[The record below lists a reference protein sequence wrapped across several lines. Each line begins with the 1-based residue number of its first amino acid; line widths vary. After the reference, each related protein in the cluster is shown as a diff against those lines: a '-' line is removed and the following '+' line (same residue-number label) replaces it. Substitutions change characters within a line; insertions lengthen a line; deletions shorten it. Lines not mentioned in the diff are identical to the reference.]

1 MKKEEKKVEEI
12 KTEQV
17 EEMKTEQVENA
28 ELSEKERVKK
38 EKAEWNH
45 NRKVKRGLKALK
57 GRGFKNFLLWFTGVI
72 SGLVILA
79 TTIFV
84 AVGVVPLK
92 TFFGDKAEESV
103 SSDVANK
110 SILGVLLNIEDYTQS
125 YSAITSAFPVIDKE
139 LKNILTDVKD
149 YVEIDF
155 DAIKDVPFNDAEFSE
170 KLMAGIKI
178 TATLKSLGADE
189 LLGDFSALPVFID
202 DIAIDKST
210 GVQHTVNTVDTTV
223 ENFDY
228 HLYSYKDAVTG
239 EFKSASNQDGTDW
252 ADEIKDTET
261 PLYYAS
267 LLTMPFSHLTKVVGE
282 RFGVVKVADLVETF
296 SEGAKDGI
304 IGDIL
309 GDVDIASMGSFNP
322 ENIKVSVFLDRFVK
336 DGEGNDTTTE
346 TDTYK
351 MLRELLNVKES
362 DGEILVKHFNSNFEF
377 DTVKISAF
385 LDRYETDGVT
395 ETETYELLRS
405 IYNVPAGEEILFSHL
420 NGTLSF
426 DNLKVSKFIDR
437 FETDGVTETGLY
449 ELLRAIFKVSAPT
462 EITVS
467 DLSKDVDFDGVD
479 IEQFI
484 DRYEADGVTETDEYE
499 MLRKI
504 SGVATGDV
512 TVKDL
517 KDGLENGIKLSAFVD
532 RFETDGVT
540 ETQFYK
546 IIRTVFDVAEEEIY
560 LSHLDGEMK
569 LDKLALEEFIDRY
582 KKDGSG
588 NFVLVDGQKVE
599 TDLFRILSSVI
610 TPTGANGEI
619 LVGDI
624 GSFNVDN
631 VSLTAVI
638 DKTNYAKLYDILDD
652 TVKGTGTDGD
662 ILVKDLKNF
671 EINDLEV
678 TSIMGASSDLYKI
691 VKETVVATGE
701 GGKVLIG
708 DLASFDINK
717 LPVSEVIESTSKLYE
732 ILSEAV
738 EGTGEGGEILVF
750 DLMNSFD
757 VTRVRLSTVIETT
770 DNKILLNLI
779 GDDSVTLAN
788 IGDKINALELKNIF
802 EAECFTTDVSK
813 AVIYTDSSMGRYRKV
828 VRPSQDCHVYNEE
841 TCTCEQYV
849 LESVALTGDDYYVDD
864 NIYYINKETQ
874 IWLFMYYN
882 DDHSCNGVVGAEDFD
897 LDGFALSYKPMHL
910 TFGNLESSV
919 SKMSDEVKHASIRQ
933 LVSAGLMDP
942 NPIFED
948 NGIRYIYAQTVNNAI
963 AD

>member
-1 MKKEEKKVEEI
+1 M
-12 KTEQV
+12 
-17 EEMKTEQVENA
+17 
-28 ELSEKERVKK
+28 
-38 EKAEWNH
+38 
-45 NRKVKRGLKALK
+45 
-57 GRGFKNFLLWFTGVI
+57 
-72 SGLVILA
+72 
-79 TTIFV
+79 
-84 AVGVVPLK
+84 
-92 TFFGDKAEESV
+92 
-103 SSDVANK
+103 
-110 SILGVLLNIEDYTQS
+110 
-125 YSAITSAFPVIDKE
+125 
-139 LKNILTDVKD
+139 KD

-178 TATLKSLGADE
+178 TATLKSIGADE

-210 GVQHTVNTVDTTV
+210 GAQHTVETVDTTV

-228 HLYSYKDAVTG
+228 HLYSYKDVATG
-239 EFKSASNQDGTDW
+239 EFKSASKEDGTDW

-282 RFGVVKVADLVETF
+282 RFGVIKVADLVETF
-296 SEGAKDGI
+296 SEGAKDGVV
-304 IGDIL
+304 GDIL
-309 GDVDIASMGSFNP
+309 GDVEIANMSSFNP
-322 ENIKVSVFLDRFVK
+322 DDIKVSVFLDRFVK
-336 DGEGNDTTTE
+336 DAEGNDTTTE
-346 TDTYK
+346 TDMYVI
-351 MLRELLNVKES
+351 LREILNVSES
-362 DGEILVKHFNSNFEF
+362 DGEILVKHFN
-377 DTVKISAF
+377 
-385 LDRYETDGVT
+385 
-395 ETETYELLRS
+395 
-405 IYNVPAGEEILFSHL
+405 
-420 NGTLSF
+420 GTISF
-426 DNLKVSKFIDR
+426 DNVKLSKFIDR
-437 FETDGVTETGLY
+437 YEIDGVTETGLY
-449 ELLRAIFKVSAPT
+449 QLLRTIFNVSAPT
-462 EITVS
+462 EIVVS
-467 DLSKDVDFDGVD
+467 DLSKDVDFDGIDV
-479 IEQFI
+479 EQFI

-504 SGVATGDV
+504 SGVTTGDV

-517 KDGLENGIKLSAFVD
+517 KDGLEKGIKLS
-532 RFETDGVT
+532 
-540 ETQFYK
+540 
-546 IIRTVFDVAEEEIY
+546 
-560 LSHLDGEMK
+560 S
-569 LDKLALEEFIDRY
+569 FIERY
-582 KKDGSG
+582 QKDTNG
-588 NFVLVDGQKVE
+588 NYVLVDGQKVE

-610 TPTGANGEI
+610 TPTGENGEI
-619 LVGDI
+619 LVSDI

-631 VSLTAVI
+631 VSLSTVI
-638 DKTNYAKLYDILDD
+638 DKTNYASLYDILDD
-652 TVKGTGTDGD
+652 TVTGTGANGD

-671 EINDLEV
+671 NINKLEIS
-678 TSIMGASSDLYKI
+678 SIMSSSGDLYNI
-691 VKETVVATGE
+691 VKETVVATGD

-738 EGTGEGGEILVF
+738 EGTGEDGEILVF

-757 VTRVRLSTVIETT
+757 VTKVRLSTVIETT

-897 LDGFALSYKPMHL
+897 LDGFALSYKPMHF

-919 SKMSDEVKHASIRQ
+919 AKMSDEIKHASIRQ

-942 NPIFED
+942 DPIFED
-948 NGIRYIYAQTVNNAI
+948 NGFRYIYAQTVNDAI